1 MVSRGHPPSGV
12 CSAPTITVLDH
23 PGGLVSQ
30 SSYDAPTGPI
40 RGRASAA
47 PGQPANPNGPAGEP
61 TRRRNLPR
69 DLIAAGLLVIA
80 PFLPWNLYF
89 GVGIPDSKTVLFA
102 VLGAVT
108 LLSLI
113 AIAAPAGRLRLMLNI
128 PYWLLVLGFIGYD
141 VFETIRS
148 GGGVHVPG
156 GVGPGAWLGM
166 AGSVLSA
173 QPLIT
178 GPAAADERPD
188 GWSRAARIIGY
199 ASMIGA
205 TLSSAF
211 NLFWRVRFALHD
223 TTGAGFG
230 KQNIVV
236 IVTATVYGLV
246 AWVAVLIASRWLVKS
261 TKADWKASRLAL
273 VALGASTLV
282 AGPLVWFLPVGR
294 DIDSFHGIAQNT
306 STAGVGYE
314 GYLAW
319 AVGAAIFAPRVLPGY
334 RRGGPDDAGAWRTA
348 ARMAST
354 ADHRVVRGL
363 GADADH
369 RLHRRGD
376 FELPV
381 LPLRHHDAG
390 RIRSGHRGLGDLASD
405 QTGQHFGADQT
416 DHVAVPGFSS
426 RSASRASCWASCWRR
441 GSWCHR
447 RRRVEQPGL
456 RKQSRAS
463 DHQHL
468 RRGTVR
474 AGAGHPHRRQNQR
487 SAQRSPAA
495 TSAGA
500 ASTRRQGLQPQGRL
514 PRRRLRRRPV
524 SRPTAPAR
532 ADPRLPA
539 GYRSWPAPAPHASS
553 GVTTPPPSRYPSRG
567 PRPRSTARR
576 RAEARSAQRRER
588 EFAQTVAR
596 VYGRAETQHLDRP
609 AGIGDDV
616 AHVAAAV
623 LRR

>member
-1 MVSRGHPPSGV
+1 M
-12 CSAPTITVLDH
+12 
-23 PGGLVSQ
+23 
-30 SSYDAPTGPI
+30 
-40 RGRASAA
+40 
-47 PGQPANPNGPAGEP
+47 
-61 TRRRNLPR
+61 
-69 DLIAAGLLVIA
+69 LVIA

-173 QPLIT
+173 QPLIN

-273 VALGASTLV
+273 VGLGASTLV
-282 AGPLVWFLPVGR
+282 AGPLVWFLPIGR

-319 AVGAAIFAPRVLPGY
+319 AIGAAIFAPRVLPGY
-334 RRGGPDDAGAWRTA
+334 RRGGPDDAGPWRTA
-348 ARMAST
+348 ARLGST
-354 ADHRVVRGL
+354 LIIVWCVGSALMRITDFTGAVILNYPYSRYDSMTLAAFDLATAALAIWLRIKLANTSVPTRLITSLTGLLVTFGIARVVLGVLLAPRFVVPPGGGGWNNPVYGNNLAHQITSTFDVALCGL
-363 GADADH
+363 ALGILIAV
-369 RLHRRGD
+369 RISGQLSGRR
-376 FELPV
+376 
-381 LPLRHHDAG
+381 
-390 RIRSGHRGLGDLASD
+390 
-405 QTGQHFGADQT
+405 
-416 DHVAVPGFSS
+416 
-426 RSASRASCWASCWRR
+426 RR
-441 GSWCHR
+441 RR
-447 RRRVEQPGL
+447 RRRVDQ
-456 RKQSRAS
+456 A
-463 DHQHL
+463 
-468 RRGTVR
+468 
-474 AGAGHPHRRQNQR
+474 AG
-487 SAQRSPAA
+487 PAA
-495 TSAGA
+495 PGA
-500 ASTRRQGLQPQGRL
+500 A
-514 PRRRLRRRPV
+514 
-524 SRPTAPAR
+524 
-532 ADPRLPA
+532 
-539 GYRSWPAPAPHASS
+539 
-553 GVTTPPPSRYPSRG
+553 PPPS
-567 PRPRSTARR
+567 
-576 RAEARSAQRRER
+576 AEATTRIP
-588 EFAQTVAR
+588 
-596 VYGRAETQHLDRP
+596 AEGPGAGGP
-609 AGIGDDV
+609 APSGGVPQLAGSGAPRLFRGDDS
-616 AHVAAAV
+616 ATQQIS
-623 LRR
+623 LKGPTPKIYRPPQS